1 MVPSN
6 LCSKIH
12 STCVRV
18 FEKLQLYIRFCSALA
33 FLSRKSRL
41 PLIYSKHPE
50 LVLGPLEKVSIPLIY
65 VKIP

>member
-12 STCVRV
+12 SICVRA
-18 FEKLQLYIRFCSALA
+18 FGKLQLYVK
-33 FLSRKSRL
+33 FLSVWAFFSRKPRF

-50 LVLGPLEKVSIPLIY
+50 LVLGPLEKVQ
-65 VKIP
+65 